1 MVRKR
6 KTSIGQAEIIG
17 AIIALGLLITVV
29 SALLIS
35 LFRTSTTS
43 TVGFAQRAQFESYKS
58 SEKLGVIYEGDKCY
72 LVNIGSVEVEI
83 VRTWVLE
90 NGQFKNVSIDL
101 TLKPNE
107 RTSDIPNDVIYV
119 VTSRGN
125 VFPFSEECKKQ
136 MQKEVAKAL
145 EVPFITFPFSSLT
158 DLLTNN
164 AIRVM
169 DSRLILPPD
178 NPESIINSN
187 VTGLIRIGKYGQK
200 YAYVINKTFEN
211 VYIDFEGLLAGTAI
225 IGFSPEWINAGT
237 PRDAV
242 NYSILLDIVELTSCE
257 KNDKR
262 PVCSYYSYTATA
274 AAGSQNILNL
284 LNSGGAGGSV
294 RVKILNFKP
303 INVSIAY
310 DFNEVSVN
318 KARGKGSRFGT
329 SYVKLDNEDSI
340 GIYPYS
346 GTKYVGYAGIKFRG
360 YASKV
365 VVYTLIPVSGSQSTS
380 YEPYMIITDTNG
392 NLLPELIFDTIDISF
407 LPESKRITS
416 RLNRLPDTRGGDLDV
431 TDLNGQ
437 TVALDY
443 SLYPLLMELIQ
454 MPVSGRIYSGLEV
467 LARVFFMDNI
477 VFESGSGVITD
488 YGRALLG
495 FGLMDSQGRLIAS
508 LNYTYQDLAL
518 AQSSNT
524 YVGFWTTLR
533 NPLIIP
539 YSDETFRIV
548 VILQDPYKYDQSGNT
563 YTNHADFIIGIEL
576 IGITLYARGG

>member
-29 SALLIS
+29 SALLVS

-83 VRTWVLE
+83 VRAWVLE

-136 MQKEVAKAL
+136 TQKEVAKAL

-158 DLLTNN
+158 DLLTND

-169 DSRLILPPD
+169 DFRLIQPPR
-178 NPESIINSN
+178 NPESITNSS
-187 VTGLIRIGKYGQK
+187 VKGLIRIGRNGQK
-200 YAYVINKTFEN
+200 YAYVINETFKN

-242 NYSILLDIVELTSCE
+242 NYSILLDIVKLTSG
-257 KNDKR
+257 NIG
-262 PVCSYYSYTATA
+262 SYRYTATA
-274 AAGSQNILNL
+274 TAGSQDIRSL

-294 RVKILNFKP
+294 RVKILNFRP
-303 INVSIAY
+303 DNISITY
-310 DFNEVSVN
+310 DFNVLGKN
-318 KARGKGSRFGT
+318 KARGRGHQLPGT
-329 SYVKLDNEDSI
+329 YYVKLDNEDSI

-346 GTKYVGYAGIKFRG
+346 GTKIDGSKDVGPAGIKFKG
-360 YASKV
+360 YASEV
-365 VVYTLIPVSGSQSTS
+365 VIYTLISVSGDQSTS

-407 LPESKRITS
+407 LPKADTGK
-416 RLNRLPDTRGGDLDV
+416 LPDTRDDNGKV
-431 TDLNGQ
+431 TDIRGS

-443 SLYPLLMELIQ
+443 SLYPLLMELVQ
-454 MPVSGRIYSGLEV
+454 MSVSGRIYSGLEV

-477 VFESGSGVITD
+477 AFESATGVITD

-524 YVGFWTTLR
+524 YIGFWTTLR

-539 YSDETFRIV
+539 YSDEIFKIV
-548 VILQDPYKYDQSGNT
+548 VILQDPYKYDQDGNT

-576 IGITLYARGG
+576 IGVTLYARGG